1 MSYNPHA
8 RSAYASANPALAA
21 RLAEKQREYEN
32 LLQLRD
38 LSAGLA
44 AQMEQ
49 LEGKLETLTNGTEA
63 VATVL
68 ANWQN
73 VFRAINLSAARLGK
87 QDPPEEEEE
96 EEEKTRPEEAPE
108 LPETLVRIPM
118 DAFRS
123 YAHAI
128 PLTHSLSCMSFI
140 IVYRTYRTLYSHRA
154 PNLGNPSLSKHLL
167 RLRPIIPLLRR
178 EPLILKLLLLLF
190 SHPLIDGT
198 VGSTTPINHSERRSD
213 ECTHPE
219 NRGDFTLFETSD
231 CTGRETADEDVEG
244 VFGFSEVCGGG

>member
-73 VFRAINLSAARLGK
+73 VFRAINLSAGL
-87 QDPPEEEEE
+87 
-96 EEEKTRPEEAPE
+96 
-108 LPETLVRIPM
+108 
-118 DAFRS
+118 
-123 YAHAI
+123 
-128 PLTHSLSCMSFI
+128 
-140 IVYRTYRTLYSHRA
+140 
-154 PNLGNPSLSKHLL
+154 
-167 RLRPIIPLLRR
+167 
-178 EPLILKLLLLLF
+178 
-190 SHPLIDGT
+190 
-198 VGSTTPINHSERRSD
+198 
-213 ECTHPE
+213 
-219 NRGDFTLFETSD
+219 
-231 CTGRETADEDVEG
+231 
-244 VFGFSEVCGGG
+244 